1 MIKKIFAFILVG
13 LLVMACSSNTGNK
26 KVSGL
31 RISENQRYLTDDQ
44 NNPFFWLGDTGWLL
58 FKKLNREEAEMYL
71 ENRRQKGFNVIQAIL
86 IHEINHEVNVYGDSA
101 LVKNNIAAP
110 MITPGNNP
118 DDPWKYDFWDHIDY
132 IIDMAAERGIYMALV
147 PVWGTNVKQGHVNRE
162 QIAFYGKWLVER
174 YRNKPNIIWL
184 NGGDI
189 KGTDSTEVWKA
200 LGTTLRENDP
210 DHLISYHPFGRTQ
223 SSMWFHNEFWLDFNM
238 CQSGH
243 RRYDQD
249 DTELAYGEDNWRYIE
264 NDYKLTPP
272 KPVIDAEPS
281 YEGIPQGLHDTLQP
295 YWTDNDAR
303 RYAYWSVFTG
313 AFGHTY
319 GHNAV
324 IQFYKPT
331 DTIVDYG
338 PKMYWEEALDAA
350 GACQMIHL
358 KNLMMSQSYLER
370 IPDQSL
376 IASNQGEKYDYLAAT
391 RGNNW
396 AMVYT
401 YNGRNL
407 DIAMGIIGSEKVK
420 AAWYNPRNGSWTE
433 IGICENTG
441 TAEFDPP
448 GEKTDG
454 NDWVLV
460 LDGI

>member
-1 MIKKIFAFILVG
+1 MIEKIFAFILTG
-13 LLVMACSSNTGNK
+13 LLVTACSSNVGK
-26 KVSGL
+26 KEISRL
-31 RISENQRYLTDDQ
+31 KISENQRYLVDEQ

-58 FKKLNREEAEMYL
+58 FKKLNRQEAEIYL
-71 ENRRQKGFNVIQAIL
+71 ENRRQKGFNVIQAIV
-86 IHEINHEVNVYGDSA
+86 IHETDHEVNAYGDSA
-101 LVKNNIAAP
+101 LVKNNIAEP
-110 MITPGNNP
+110 MITPGNDP
-118 DDPWKYDFWDHIDY
+118 DDPGQYDFWDHADY

-147 PVWGTNVKQGHVNRE
+147 PVWGTNVRKGYVNRE
-162 QIAFYGKWLVER
+162 QISFYGKWLAER
-174 YRNKPNIIWL
+174 YRHKPNIIWL
-184 NGGDI
+184 NGGDV
-189 KGTDSTEVWKA
+189 KGADSTEVWKT
-200 LGTTLRENDP
+200 LGTILRENDP

-223 SSMWFHNEFWLDFNM
+223 SSWWFHHEPWLDFNM

-295 YWTDNDAR
+295 YWTDNDTR
-303 RYAYWSVFTG
+303 RYAYWSVFAG

-338 PKMYWEEALDAA
+338 PKAYWEEALDAA

-396 AMVYT
+396 AMIYT

-407 DIAMGIIGSEKVK
+407 GIAMGIIASAKVK

-433 IGICENTG
+433 IGIYENTG
-441 TAEFDPP
+441 TVEFDPP
-448 GEKTDG
+448 GEKSDG